1 MCKVKVLTAI
11 SCCSWFKQL
20 KSSHWYWLWNP
31 VLPPQKA
38 STNGLVFYEEEADWV
53 AVMHDHH
60 DLIWFLYPDCQQH
73 TFYPTHHNLYHTYK
87 LMLYIAHPGVCCGC
101 YVIGHQCCNVRLLLK
116 TLSLSTYLQQ
126 FALNNPDT
134 VQHLWGQSHR
144 YIGRDSTDQVPVP
157 GVDQRGTRPARHRNH
172 TMHSDSLSWI
182 YLSK

>member
-1 MCKVKVLTAI
+1 MKPCFAYTKSIHQWIGILWRRSWLGRCDAW
-11 SCCSWFKQL
+11 SSWF
-20 KSSHWYWLWNP
+20 
-31 VLPPQKA
+31 
-38 STNGLVFYEEEADWV
+38 
-53 AVMHDHH
+53 
-60 DLIWFLYPDCQQH
+60 DLISLSWLSAAYLLPYPPLNAC
-73 TFYPTHHNLYHTYK
+73 HTYK
-87 LMLYIAHPGVCCGC
+87 VLLYIAHPGVCCGC
-101 YVIGHQCCNVRLLLK
+101 YIIGHQCCNVRLLLK

-157 GVDQRGTRPARHRNH
+157 GVDQRGTRPAWHRNH